1 MPNSNSWASAHTS
14 WAYKYPISNCYCLF
28 TSRNACTS
36 VYLALSLFFV
46 CILVVISC
54 RQLQQIGNEKNHY
67 YPDGVYKINPTGS
80 REILAYCDMSR
91 DGGGWTLLVASHT
104 NSWTANNV
112 ILRNA
117 NSPQLHSDHSILQF
131 ADSIKDNINVGGSK
145 FEYRLEAQSR
155 GNLHFRLFNYCS
167 LFSIKLSK

>member
-1 MPNSNSWASAHTS
+1 
-14 WAYKYPISNCYCLF
+14 
-28 TSRNACTS
+28 
-36 VYLALSLFFV
+36 
-46 CILVVISC
+46 VVISC

-155 GNLHFRLFNYCS
+155 GNLHFRLFN
-167 LFSIKLSK
+167 